1 MTNANKPISK
11 FLAGPG
17 AHPASSL
24 RFRDLVS
31 IPSHSNTNQI
41 SSESDFLHRTVSLSC
56 PNMLP
61 GDILEVRG
69 LVVNN
74 VIWRRTLSDWLIH
87 DGLDVNWSAVTGVRA
102 SDSRVN
108 FAVKDFLAHSA
119 LHADFVVLRAG
130 GDAGVSSH
138 REDLKS
144 QGAPNLKQGRS
155 PPETPATRRGLR
167 RRRRHRARTRGRGG
181 VPAASIA
188 FSVSGGWRLR
198 RPDPPGLRP
207 LRKRR
212 LSRHRRL
219 RAIRRRR
226 HQQQA
231 LLQLRHS
238 IPKLSSPIT
247 WRRRAAARCWDGLP
261 AGCIAFESSSAGQR
275 GPESTPEGGPASLDC
290 QESIYFQVSILS
302 ILHTSSILCLSVC
315 A

>member
-31 IPSHSNTNQI
+31 IPSHSNTYQI

-188 FSVSGGWRLR
+188 FSVSGGHGSGRDGGSAARTHRACDPSASGDSADTGGFGRFDAADTSSRPCFNFVIRFQSSLR
-198 RPDPPGLRP
+198 RSPGAAAPPLAVGMACP
-207 LRKRR
+207 LDASPSSPPQ
-212 LSRHRRL
+212 LASAAL
-219 RAIRRRR
+219 NRRRR
-226 HQQQA
+226 GG
-231 LLQLRHS
+231 LLRS
-238 IPKLSSPIT
+238 IAKKV
-247 WRRRAAARCWDGLP
+247 
-261 AGCIAFESSSAGQR
+261 
-275 GPESTPEGGPASLDC
+275 STSR
-290 QESIYFQVSILS
+290 
-302 ILHTSSILCLSVC
+302 
-315 A
+315 